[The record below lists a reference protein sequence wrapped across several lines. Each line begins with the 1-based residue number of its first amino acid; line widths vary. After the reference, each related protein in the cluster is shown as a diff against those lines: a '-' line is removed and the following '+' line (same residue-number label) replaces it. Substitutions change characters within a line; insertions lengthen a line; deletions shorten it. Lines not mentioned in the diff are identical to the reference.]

1 MFAVPIAEK
10 KILEA
15 KKARYALLTAN
26 GAVESANAS
35 TERATD
41 SESVAASTE
50 SATAETEDASQK
62 GKNREL
68 WIHPALSYG
77 LLGSFALLVLLV
89 GLYFLL
95 F

>member
-1 MFAVPIAEK
+1 FAVPIAEK

-26 GAVESANAS
+26 GAVESIAAS

-41 SESVAASTE
+41 SESVTASTE
-50 SATAETEDASQK
+50 SATAETEDSSQK
-62 GKNREL
+62 GKNRER